1 MRGLAGGSFARE
13 LSDEWGKDG
22 NLVGPVVVVVSVA
35 HYPYR
40 VLREGVDR
48 TELVRLVAD
57 SIEPGKFG
65 TTSWKFQRSLST
77 PELPVRGTLYYID
90 ER

>member
-40 VLREGVDR
+40 VLGRMGW
-48 TELVRLVAD
+48 
-57 SIEPGKFG
+57 IEQNLFG
-65 TTSWKFQRSLST
+65 
-77 PELPVRGTLYYID
+77 
-90 ER
+90 